1 MASSQQW
8 LFVLESTYTVEHN
21 VQAITKANFL
31 ALNPSRA
38 AILKIVDSKNH
49 VSQHT
54 FWIHSRSMS
63 AAVQLLDDMSIIKT
77 ADIYCSKDPIVTI
90 YVRNSDD
97 ESPNI
102 SRAVSHATTL
112 NLRRQVSGQV
122 QIPEVIVR
130 PPRRNTSSSLDII
143 SQEPVRSLAVEDQ
156 VILDLGKGKQETYS
170 KEYLLGWIGAEM
182 RKGVRITDIVVES
195 IDNQGKIRKVLLT
208 SEIWITSLIR
218 GPWKGSFVPL
228 FQEGQAKIIEK
239 NAALDN
245 LKKDPRFELAAKLF
259 IRDLKTFGSDPKAQD
274 RLMRTGSKFYLGE
287 PYFSKDGVEMI
298 KKLPVG
304 QNTLAE
310 ELDKLWDKKTKTGAN
325 DEICASHDLAP
336 LYGAALGI
344 DWKTLRSDTKAL
356 MDITNLSLEGEKKPQ
371 KSLKKSMSRVFNT
384 MTRGKKP
391 DDPGEGKSSG

>member
-97 ESPNI
+97 ESPNT

-170 KEYLLGWIGAEM
+170 KEYLLG
-182 RKGVRITDIVVES
+182 IT
-195 IDNQGKIRKVLLT
+195 L
-208 SEIWITSLIR
+208 
-218 GPWKGSFVPL
+218 
-228 FQEGQAKIIEK
+228 
-239 NAALDN
+239 
-245 LKKDPRFELAAKLF
+245 
-259 IRDLKTFGSDPKAQD
+259 
-274 RLMRTGSKFYLGE
+274 
-287 PYFSKDGVEMI
+287 
-298 KKLPVG
+298 
-304 QNTLAE
+304 
-310 ELDKLWDKKTKTGAN
+310 
-325 DEICASHDLAP
+325 
-336 LYGAALGI
+336 
-344 DWKTLRSDTKAL
+344 
-356 MDITNLSLEGEKKPQ
+356 
-371 KSLKKSMSRVFNT
+371 
-384 MTRGKKP
+384 
-391 DDPGEGKSSG
+391 